1 MKEAP
6 GDSRRFFLRLEEVL
20 TALDDAEED
29 DRAMSNAV
37 HQGDGSDSGIS
48 QRCFSVEAK
57 I

>member
-6 GDSRRFFLRLEEVL
+6 GDLRRLFLHLEEVL
-20 TALDDAEED
+20 TALNDAEED
-29 DRAMSNAV
+29 DRAMSNTV
-37 HQGDGSDSGIS
+37 HQGDGSDLGIS